1 MECSSC
7 SCGHCWLM
15 LSVEVMSGS
24 KALGGAR
31 RRRTRC
37 RRCQACMRSECGEC
51 HFCKDMKKFGGPGR
65 MKQSCLLRQCTA
77 PVLPHTAVCFACG
90 EAGKEDTV
98 ESEEEKFSLSLME
111 CTICNEIIHPSCLK
125 MGKAEGIINDEI
137 PNCWECPK
145 CHKEGK
151 TSKDGDGLGKRRLD
165 NGEVG
170 RWKLTDDPP
179 PSKKKPPSAEE
190 TRQDGQKR
198 KKEKELSQDSGPKK
212 KMKGA
217 REKHLKKKQKPN
229 SSDSAETNG
238 PNSSSGGQGSAGVGS
253 ATQTLSSASNQDQ
266 RSHHREK
273 LERFK
278 RMCQLLERTRD
289 SSSSSSSSS
298 SSESDSDS
306 DSDSDSA
313 SPGGASEPSSPATA
327 YNSREREREK
337 EREKERERERN
348 RRLAELGF
356 SASDDSEG
364 ERTGNEQEQEVTSEE
379 TQQQQQRSRKSEN
392 AQRGRKS
399 VAATEIEDEDA
410 AGGGEKNRK
419 PGLLTPP
426 SPSALS
432 SGQHQPS
439 VGHAHSEGVSKRS
452 NGQEV
457 SRNGRT
463 RMEKENAKS
472 NSGGTNSNAN
482 HRHQANKTGRAGKMR
497 SGTKQTP
504 TQTTGS
510 GTANGGNGGVLLSS
524 PASRIAA
531 QLTFISPPKAV
542 QMERHLVR
550 PPPAC
555 PEPHCLPLDSGVSHV
570 LPRDVWLRVF
580 QHLNHKQLCVCMRV
594 CRTWSRWCCDK
605 RLWTRIDLSRQ
616 KSITPPMLSGII
628 RRQPVSLNLGYTNIS
643 KKQLMWLINRLQ
655 GLLELNVSGCPWSSV
670 SALCQTVCPCL
681 RLLDLSRVEDLK
693 DSHLRELLAPPNS
706 DTRTGES
713 RGGRFQNVTELRL
726 AGLEVTDAAS
736 RLLVRYL
743 PHLTK
748 LDLSQCGQI
757 TDQTINTLTSP
768 ISPLRESLTHVNLAG
783 CVKVSEQSLPLLRRC
798 VSLQS
803 VDLRSCG
810 LLPPETDDRLLL
822 KNS

>member
-1 MECSSC
+1 
-7 SCGHCWLM
+7 
-15 LSVEVMSGS
+15 MSGS

-198 KKEKELSQDSGPKK
+198 KKEKELSQESGPKK

-217 REKHLKKKQKPN
+217 REKHLKKQKQKPN

-253 ATQTLSSASNQDQ
+253 ATQPPSSTSNQDQ

-313 SPGGASEPSSPATA
+313 SPGGASEPSSPAAT
-327 YNSREREREK
+327 YNSRERERER

-356 SASDDSEG
+356 SASDDSDG
-364 ERTGNEQEQEVTSEE
+364 ERTGNEQEQEVTAEE
-379 TQQQQQRSRKSEN
+379 AQQQQQQQQHQQQRSRKSEN
-392 AQRGRKS
+392 TPRGRKS
-399 VAATEIEDEDA
+399 AAVTEVEDEDA
-410 AGGGEKNRK
+410 VGGGEKNRK
-419 PGLLTPP
+419 AGLLTPP

-432 SGQHQPS
+432 TSQHQPS
-439 VGHAHSEGVSKRS
+439 IGHAHSEGVSKRS

-463 RMEKENAKS
+463 RLEKENAKS
-472 NSGGTNSNAN
+472 NSGGANAN
-482 HRHQANKTGRAGKMR
+482 HRHQTNKTGRAGKMR

-504 TQTTGS
+504 SQTAGS
-510 GTANGGNGGVLLSS
+510 GTANGGNGGVLLSN

-531 QLTFISPPKAV
+531 QLTFNSPPKAV

-555 PEPHCLPLDSGVSHV
+555 PEPHCLPLDSGASHV

-580 QHLNHKQLCVCMRV
+580 QHLSQKQLCVCMRV

-605 RLWTRIDLSRQ
+605 RLWTQIDLSRQ
-616 KSITPPMLSGII
+616 RSITPPMLSGII

-706 DTRTGES
+706 DTRTGDS

-783 CVKVSEQSLPLLRRC
+783 CVKVTEQCLPLLRRC

>member
-1 MECSSC
+1 
-7 SCGHCWLM
+7 
-15 LSVEVMSGS
+15 MSDVHV
-24 KALGGAR
+24 A
-31 RRRTRC
+31 
-37 RRCQACMRSECGEC
+37 
-51 HFCKDMKKFGGPGR
+51 DV
-65 MKQSCLLRQCTA
+65 
-77 PVLPHTAVCFACG
+77 PVLLKRRHTGLNDGWKLANDS
-90 EAGKEDTV
+90 KY
-98 ESEEEKFSLSLME
+98 
-111 CTICNEIIHPSCLK
+111 CLTQIVSYL

-179 PSKKKPPSAEE
+179 PSKKKPPSIDEP
-190 TRQDGQKR
+190 RQDGHKR
-198 KKEKELSQDSGPKK
+198 KKEKELPQDSATKK
-212 KMKGA
+212 KIKGA

-238 PNSSSGGQGSAGVGS
+238 PNASGGGPGSGGAPV
-253 ATQTLSSASNQDQ
+253 AAQPPSSASSQDQ

-278 RMCQLLERTRD
+278 RMCQLLERARD

-298 SSESDSDS
+298 DSDS
-306 DSDSDSA
+306 DSDSESG
-313 SPGGASEPSSPATA
+313 SPAAAVASEPSSPATA
-327 YNSREREREK
+327 YSTGSSVRDRD
-337 EREKERERERN
+337 RERERN

-356 SASDDSEG
+356 SASEDSEG
-364 ERTGNEQEQEVTSEE
+364 DGPGGEPERDAPEDTQQRRRADANPRGRKAAMATEADDEDGPADRARKPAPLPPPSPLSS
-379 TQQQQQRSRKSEN
+379 TQQQ
-392 AQRGRKS
+392 
-399 VAATEIEDEDA
+399 
-410 AGGGEKNRK
+410 
-419 PGLLTPP
+419 PP
-426 SPSALS
+426 ASHA
-432 SGQHQPS
+432 HQP
-439 VGHAHSEGVSKRS
+439 APEGVSKRS
-452 NGQEV
+452 NGQEA
-457 SRNGRT
+457 RNGRT
-463 RMEKENAKS
+463 RAGGRETQEKENA
-472 NSGGTNSNAN
+472 NSSTVAN
-482 HRHQANKTGRAGKMR
+482 HRHAPGKAGRAGKTRPGARSTASGR
-497 SGTKQTP
+497 SGAT
-504 TQTTGS
+504 
-510 GTANGGNGGVLLSS
+510 GTANGGGTALTPNPSGL
-524 PASRIAA
+524 PASCPSRLTAA
-531 QLTFISPPKAV
+531 QLLKRGPAAVPSPPRPV

-550 PPPAC
+550 PPPTC
-555 PEPHCLPLDSGVSHV
+555 PEPHCLPLDGGASHV

-580 QHLNHKQLCVCMRV
+580 QNLSQRQLCVCMRV

-605 RLWTRIDLSRQ
+605 RLWTQIDLSRQ

-628 RRQPVSLNLGYTNIS
+628 RRQPVCLNLGYTNIS

-655 GLLELNVSGCPWSSV
+655 GLLELNLSGCPWLSV

-681 RLLDLSRVEDLK
+681 RTLDLSRVEDLK
-693 DSHLRELLAPPNS
+693 DSHLKELLAPPTT
-706 DTRTGES
+706 DTRTGEN

-757 TDQTINTLTSP
+757 TDQSIHTLTSP

-783 CVKVSEQSLPLLRRC
+783 CVKVTEQCLPMLRRC
-798 VSLQS
+798 VSLRS

-810 LLPPETDDRLLL
+810 LLPPEAGQLHSFPSSDDRLLL